1 MTGEPRLTRILFFLT
16 LLPLAAA
23 GLLSSCHGPA
33 GPASGRDSGDWQQ
46 TRQPVP
52 GVRMRWNPGS
62 MVRTDTDS
70 ATILSVDGDVL
81 FSLSADSP
89 VTLRTGMLNL
99 KSARAVFRVQ
109 AHRQSPG
116 QSVEVLRGALTAEK
130 AYPSDFPDTE
140 TLHAGTMVMINR
152 DIDLM
157 EKETFDTTALSLRM
171 KGILRFSNIPLAA
184 LVKKL
189 EDWYG
194 VEIRLDGETSRR
206 FSGNFE
212 NAGIRQVLD
221 ALSAGGT
228 FSYSI
233 DGYQVTL
240 DLR

>member
-1 MTGEPRLTRILFFLT
+1 MML
-16 LLPLAAA
+16 
-23 GLLSSCHGPA
+23 
-33 GPASGRDSGDWQQ
+33 
-46 TRQPVP
+46 
-52 GVRMRWNPGS
+52 NPGS
-62 MVRTDTDS
+62 RVRTDTDS
-70 ATILSVDGDVL
+70 VTSVLSVDGDVL

-89 VTLRTGMLNL
+89 VTLGTGMLRL
-99 KSARAVFRVQ
+99 KGARAVFRVQ

-116 QSVEVLRGALTAEK
+116 QSVEVLRGTLTAEK

-157 EKETFDTTALSLRM
+157 EKETFDTASLSLRM
-171 KGILRFSNIPLAA
+171 KGTLRFSDIPLAA

-194 VEIRLDGETSRR
+194 VEIRLDGETGDR

-212 NAGIRQVLD
+212 NARIRSVLD
-221 ALSAGGT
+221 ALSAGRR
-228 FSYSI
+228 FSYTI
-233 DGYQVTL
+233 DGYHVAL